1 MLGDPIRRSLAMPT
15 MRVRPLCPYREITP
29 VTDAAATCSFGRP
42 RKSNGY
48 PAKPGSHAK
57 GPLDSNALVRALRK
71 QGPQDHQI
79 RKREQPLIGAETCR
93 FRRPRDEAQVAALG
107 KIVHM
112 LDANTRQSGD
122 L

>member
-1 MLGDPIRRSLAMPT
+1 
-15 MRVRPLCPYREITP
+15 MRAGPVCPYPEHTP
-29 VTDAAATCSFGRP
+29 VPSAPATCRFGRP
-42 RKSNGY
+42 RKTNGS

-71 QGPQDHQI
+71 QGYQNHQI

-112 LDANTRQSGD
+112 LDANTRQAGD

>member
-1 MLGDPIRRSLAMPT
+1 MPT
-15 MRVRPLCPYREITP
+15 MRVGPGGPYREHTP
-29 VTDAAATCSFGRP
+29 VPSATATCRFGRP
-42 RKSNGY
+42 RKTNGS

-71 QGPQDHQI
+71 QGHQDHQI

-112 LDANTRQSGD
+112 LDANTRQAGD